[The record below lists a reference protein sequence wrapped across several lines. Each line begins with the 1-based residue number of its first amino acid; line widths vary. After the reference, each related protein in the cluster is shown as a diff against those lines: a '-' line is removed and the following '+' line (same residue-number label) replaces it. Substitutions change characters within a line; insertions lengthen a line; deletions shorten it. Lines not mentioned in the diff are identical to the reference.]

1 MEGVLEKGVMTEPKL
16 PDGEN
21 RQAGLGAI
29 ALRGAAL
36 TMGGQVLKIGIQ
48 FGGLII
54 VARLLTPQDYGVM
67 AMVMALVGVGE
78 VLREFGLSSA
88 SVQARSVTA
97 QQRSNLF
104 WMNAGIGLALMLL
117 TLLAAP
123 LIARWY
129 DTPAL
134 LAVAQAV
141 SVTFLI
147 NGVASQYRAQLN
159 RDMRF
164 GALAAIEVTGQ
175 AVALGLGIVLALRGH
190 GYWALVAQQ
199 LGQATTILVL
209 LLVAGRWLPGLPRR
223 CEGMGA
229 FFSYGWNLMLTQM
242 IGYFS
247 RNVDSVVIGQKFGPE
262 LLGHYNRASQFVMA
276 PLTQIYAPAGTV
288 ALPVLSKLR
297 EDKAR
302 YREFLVYGQS
312 ALLHVLLSGLAFVCV
327 HAHALVLL
335 ILGAKWEPIVPFFQV
350 LAIGGMFQSAGY
362 ASYWAFLSLGMTKQN
377 LRLALLSRPVLIACI
392 LAGAYWGVLGVA
404 IGYTL
409 GLAINWLWGLWW
421 LRGSGAPVRRLLTN
435 AAMLFAVY
443 AFCALVSG
451 WLPRALHLHGLVGLL
466 AGVAG
471 MLGAF
476 CLLCVLIPP
485 FRDSVRSLG
494 RIKDLV
500 RQSRGARAA

>member
-1 MEGVLEKGVMTEPKL
+1 MTEPK
-16 PDGEN
+16 PPGKDA
-21 RQAGLGAI
+21 RQAGLGAV

-36 TMGGQVLKIGIQ
+36 TMGGQVLKIAIQ

-54 VARLLTPQDYGVM
+54 VARLLSPQDYGVM
-67 AMVMALVGVGE
+67 AMVMAIVGVGE

-88 SVQARSVTA
+88 SVQARSVTV
-97 QQRSNLF
+97 QQRTNLF
-104 WMNAGIGLALMLL
+104 WMNAGMGLVLMAV

-123 LIARWY
+123 WIAAWY
-129 DTPAL
+129 KTPAL
-134 LAVAQAV
+134 QAVAQAV

-147 NGVASQYRAQLN
+147 NGLASQYRANLN

-164 GALAAIEVTGQ
+164 GALAAIDVSGQ

-199 LGQATTILVL
+199 LGQAASILL
-209 LLVAGRWLPGLPRR
+209 LLVMTGRWLPGLPRR

-242 IGYFS
+242 IGYLS
-247 RNVDSVVIGQKFGPE
+247 RNVDSVVIGHKFGPE

-276 PLTQIYAPAGTV
+276 PLTQISAPAGTV
-288 ALPVLSKLR
+288 ALPVLSRLR
-297 EDKAR
+297 DDKER

-312 ALLHVLLSGLAFVCV
+312 ALLHLLLSGLAFVCV

-335 ILGAKWEPIVPFFQV
+335 VLGSKWEAIVPFFHV
-350 LAIGGMFQSAGY
+350 LAVGGMFQAAGY
-362 ASYWAFLSLGMTKQN
+362 ASYWAFLSQGMTREN
-377 LRLALLSRPVLIACI
+377 LRLALVSRPVLIACI
-392 LAGAYWGVLGVA
+392 LLGSLGGVLGVA
-404 IGYTL
+404 VGYTL

-421 LRGSGAPVRRLLTN
+421 LKGSGAPVRRLLGN

-443 AFCALVSG
+443 ASCAAASG
-451 WLPRALHLHGLVGLL
+451 WLTHALRVDGLASVLTG
-466 AGVAG
+466 AAG

-476 CLLCVLIPP
+476 AVFCVVVPP
-485 FRDSVRSLG
+485 FRKSVKSLG
-494 RIKDLV
+494 RMKALAK
-500 RQSRGARAA
+500 QSRAKGAA